1 MKTKQITRIQDITY
15 YLESLAPS
23 FYQEPYDN
31 SGLLIGNIHDEL
43 KGILIC
49 LDSTEKVIDEAIQ
62 QNCNLIIA
70 HHPILFKGIKQLTG
84 KNHIEKAIIKA
95 IKNDIAIYV
104 MHTNLDAMHNGVSFQ
119 LAKQLEL
126 SNCRTLS
133 PKKNCLKKITVFV
146 PHDHT
151 LKVMNALHEA
161 GGGHIGNYKNC
172 SFYTEG
178 TGTFQPLDHAKPFIG
193 VINELTNVKENKL
206 EIVFPYY
213 LESNIIRV
221 LHKVHPYETPAY
233 DIISLD
239 NYHPNVGLGAIGFLK
254 EPLKKTAFL
263 NHVQHCL
270 DLQCIRYTPF
280 IKEQITS
287 VAVCGGAGS
296 FLLSTAIEQQADV
309 FITADVKYHE
319 FFEANDKITMLDIGH
334 YESEIATKQ
343 LIYDLLMQKFTNIA
357 LVLSKTNTNPIIT
370 YY

>member
-70 HHPILFKGIKQLTG
+70 HHPILFKGLKQLTG
-84 KNHIEKAIIKA
+84 KNYIEKAIIKA
-95 IKNDIAIYV
+95 IKNNIAIYAI
-104 MHTNLDAMHNGVSFQ
+104 HTNLDNIQYGVNFKFAQQIGLHNP
-119 LAKQLEL
+119 
-126 SNCRTLS
+126 RILS
-133 PKKNCLKKITVFV
+133 PKKNTLKKMIVFTPKEHIESV
-146 PHDHT
+146 AQAMHQ
-151 LKVMNALHEA
+151 A
-161 GGGHIGNYKNC
+161 GAGHIGNYKNC
-172 SFYTEG
+172 RFQSEG
-178 TGTFQPLDHAKPFIG
+178 IGTFEPLENANPFIG
-193 VINELTNVKENKL
+193 EKNKPTFVSENKI
-206 EIVFPYY
+206 EVVFPAY
-213 LESNIIRV
+213 LEKNI
-221 LHKVHPYETPAY
+221 LQAMLQNHPYETPAY

-239 NYHPNVGLGAIGFLK
+239 NYTHETGAGAIGLLNQPMKKNDFLQHIK
-254 EPLKKTAFL
+254 QTMNLPCIRHTAFIQEE
-263 NHVQHCL
+263 VQK
-270 DLQCIRYTPF
+270 I
-280 IKEQITS
+280 
-287 VAVCGGAGS
+287 AVCGGTGF
-296 FLLSTAIEQQADV
+296 FLLSEAIYQKADV
-309 FITADVKYHE
+309 FITADIKYHD